1 MPRYL
6 IVRFSSI
13 GDIVLTTPIIRCLKQ
28 QVPGCEVHYLTKK
41 SFAGVL
47 AGNPYIDQIYTID
60 KDISEVLPELHRNE
74 YDQVIDLHH
83 NLRTMMLKRKLKTDA
98 SSFNKLNLE
107 KWLMVNLKINKLPK
121 HHIVDRY
128 FETVKELNVKYDG
141 KGLDYFIDPKDEIQ
155 AGYLPIA
162 HQNGYVAIVIGAKHL
177 TKVYPASKVA
187 EVIRHLNQP
196 VVLIGGKEDVSRGEE
211 IISLSS
217 NTDYIYNACGKY
229 SLAQSASL
237 VKNAKLVITNDTG
250 FMHIAAAFNRNIVS
264 VWGNTIPEFGMTPFL
279 PEGSSSMNIILEV
292 KNLNCRPCSKI
303 GYDKCPKGHFK
314 CMMENNVISLPI
326 AIGIK

>member
-47 AGNPYIDQIYTID
+47 AGNPYIDQLYTID
-60 KDISEVLPELHRNE
+60 KDIDEVLPELHRNE
-74 YDQVIDLHH
+74 YDLIIDLHH
-83 NLRTMMLKRKLKTDA
+83 NLRTMMLKHKLKTEA
-98 SSFNKLNLE
+98 SSFDKLNLE

-121 HHIVDRY
+121 HHIVHRY

-141 KGLDYFIDPKDEIQ
+141 KGLDYFIDSKDEIQ
-155 AGYLPIA
+155 TGQLPLS
-162 HQNGYVAIVIGAKHL
+162 HQNGYVAIVIGAKHQTKIYPA
-177 TKVYPASKVA
+177 TKVS
-187 EVIRHLNQP
+187 EVIQYLNQP

-217 NTDYIYNACGKY
+217 NSDNIYNACGKY
-229 SLAQSASL
+229 SLGQSAFL

-250 FMHIAAAFNRNIVS
+250 FMHIAAAFNKNIIS

-279 PEGSSSMNIILEV
+279 PEGSSSLNIISEV

-303 GYDKCPKGHFK
+303 GYDKCPKGHFR
-314 CMMENNVISLPI
+314 CMMENDVISQLDKL
-326 AIGIK
+326 AY